1 MGSDTTARATTRT
14 PVRTASDLVTAGL
27 IEPEHA
33 AGISRLLDEFALAI
47 TPSVAE
53 TIASA
58 DPSGGVARQFVPTL
72 AEMVETADEL
82 TDPIGD
88 DAHSP
93 IKGIVHRYPDRVLL
107 KPVHVCPVYCR
118 FCFRRE
124 RVGPGGEALTKAEL
138 SAALDY
144 IRADPE
150 IWEVILSG
158 GDPLVL
164 SPRRLADIRDS
175 LEAID
180 HVRVVRI
187 HSRVPV
193 VDPLRVTPALVGALR
208 RPKPTYI
215 VIHANHADEFTEAAR
230 SACARLADAGLPLL
244 SQSVLLRGV
253 NDEPASLARLLRTFV
268 ENRIKPYY
276 LHHCD
281 LARGTGHFRTSIAD
295 GQQLMRT
302 LRGRISGLCQPTYVL
317 DIPGG
322 HGKVPVGPSYLETGG
337 EGRFDVRDLR
347 GTHHSYQD
355 ADARAD
361 ACDGR
366 RGSTRRT

>member
-1 MGSDTTARATTRT
+1 MGSDTTARTIKA
-14 PVRTASDLVTAGL
+14 PVRTASDLVAAGL

-33 AGISRLLDEFALAI
+33 AGISRVLDEFALAI

-72 AEMVETADEL
+72 AEAVETADEL

-88 DAHSP
+88 DVHSP

-124 RVGPGGEALTKAEL
+124 RVGPGGEALTQAEL

-144 IRADPE
+144 IRANPE

-158 GDPLVL
+158 GDPLIL

-175 LEAID
+175 LEVID

-193 VDPLRVTPALVGALR
+193 VDPVRVTQDLVQALR
-208 RPKPTYI
+208 RPKPTYV
-215 VIHANHADEFTEAAR
+215 VIHANHADEFTGAAR
-230 SACARLADAGLPLL
+230 SACARLADAGIPLL

-253 NDEPASLARLLRTFV
+253 NDEPEALARLLRTFV

-281 LARGTGHFRTSIAD
+281 LARGTGHFRMSIAE
-295 GQQLMRT
+295 GQELMRA

-322 HGKVPVGPSYLETGG
+322 HGKVPIGPSFLEAGG
-337 EGRFDVRDLR
+337 QDRLEVRDVS
-347 GTHHSYQD
+347 GIPHSYCEAEVRTDGQD
-355 ADARAD
+355 
-361 ACDGR
+361 R
-366 RGSTRRT
+366 RRESTRRG